1 MERYFH
7 AEILEQKRQKELQE
21 RNLNAKRRLQE
32 IASGNQTQWSGNLV
46 YDLKGVNEAA
56 KAILDPKLTH
66 DEYEELLT
74 HHDIIPNEVLKS
86 THYKLISVID
96 DHYKRLF
103 NKYIELLLLKKEEG
117 MLRSKRKI
125 ETPVIT
131 FHEEIK
137 SLTEEL
143 IRLLKP
149 RQQQL

>member
-46 YDLKGVNEAA
+46 YDLKGVNEAV

-86 THYKLISVID
+86 THYKLIGVID

-125 ETPVIT
+125 ETPVVM

-149 RQQQL
+149 RQQ